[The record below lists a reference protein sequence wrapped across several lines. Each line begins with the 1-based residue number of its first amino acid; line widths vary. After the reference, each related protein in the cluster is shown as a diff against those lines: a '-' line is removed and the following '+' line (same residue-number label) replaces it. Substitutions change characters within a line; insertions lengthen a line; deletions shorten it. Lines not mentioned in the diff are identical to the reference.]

1 MASQERRIHAAA
13 SGSLFIDPVAPGV
26 PMRDVHRD
34 TMATPH
40 QNRSSGAVT
49 LTNIECIEANSV
61 A

>member
-1 MASQERRIHAAA
+1 M
-13 SGSLFIDPVAPGV
+13 PGV
-26 PMRDVHRD
+26 SMRDVHRD

-49 LTNIECIEANSV
+49 PTNIACIKANSV